1 MKEDKAIERT
11 KKIDRYLTG
20 KLTQTE
26 IESLWEEL
34 IADSDAYEQFE
45 TALHLRS
52 LALEKSKEETGMNPP
67 QYRAKMKRMQ
77 WIWPVA
83 ALLLLSLF
91 LYLFSISQ
99 EINPE
104 KLAMSEID
112 YREMLSAE
120 IHRSSSQSA
129 SETDVAINEAL
140 ALAYSIK
147 LTESAEAY
155 NRLLERELTPDQ
167 SLIIEM
173 NLGILHFNL
182 GNFEEAAT
190 RFKSVSNSE
199 PENLFIH
206 EQALWYLAHTFIRL
220 NELGE
225 ARDRAFEVY
234 HFNGRYSEE
243 ALALIGELD
252 RFLVGK
258 R

>member
-1 MKEDKAIERT
+1 MKEDKAIELT
-11 KKIDRYLTG
+11 KQIDRYLAG
-20 KLTQTE
+20 KLTQAE
-26 IESLWEEL
+26 IEILWEEL

-45 TALHLRS
+45 TTLHLKS
-52 LALEKSKEETGMNPP
+52 LILEKAKEQTDTKPP
-67 QYRAKMKRMQ
+67 QSRGRYKKVF
-77 WIWPVA
+77 WIWPAA

-99 EINPE
+99 RTIPAE
-104 KLAMSEID
+104 LALSEID

-129 SETDVAINEAL
+129 SETDVAMNEAL
-140 ALAYSIK
+140 ALAYGTQ
-147 LTESAEAY
+147 LQESAEAY
-155 NRLLERELTPDQ
+155 NRLLERDLTTDQ
-167 SLIIEM
+167 RLIAGM

-182 GNFEEAAT
+182 GNFEEAAA
-190 RFKSVSNSE
+190 RFKSVSDSE
-199 PENLFIH
+199 PENHFIH
-206 EQALWYLAHTFIRL
+206 EQALWYFAHTLIRL
-220 NELGE
+220 NDIGE

-243 ALALIGELD
+243 ALALVGELD